1 MPEFWELF
9 TPDGKYVDKKDNWIV
24 QRRTKIIK
32 LVEKINQALLSNIRE
47 TKTKKNMKKKVMVNG
62 LILNWEFHERNYK

>member
-9 TPDGKYVDKKDNWIV
+9 TLEGKYVDKKDNWIV